1 MQTSWLLGS
10 SCLCFSKYWAT
21 SSGLCWSR
29 KRIGQTAAEPDAATE
44 AVAEAAGLLL
54 HISARIGSVKEGR
67 LDLRPRALNRD
78 VELRGVASGLPLPLP
93 DAKGQASLLGVP
105 ATVKSFSMGDVA
117 LLVCISG
124 NEADLSAD
132 GPLHIFTLLVFSW
145 ACSLTAAS
153 SAFWMTSA
161 RLLRSTSSLCANCST
176 KFTCV
181 RGCSSPTRS
190 RSCRKVRWSCDNV
203 VGEKRFKRSRY
214 WILSAVYVKDI
225 VC

>member
-10 SCLCFSKYWAT
+10 SCLCFSKYLAT

-29 KRIGQTAAEPDAATE
+29 NRMGHTAAEPDAATD
-44 AVAEAAGLLL
+44 AVADAGLLL
-54 HISARIGSVKEGR
+54 HISARIGSVNEGR
-67 LDLRPRALNRD
+67 FDLRPRTLNRD

-105 ATVKSFSMGDVA
+105 ATVKSFSIGDVA

-124 NEADLSAD
+124 NGAGLSAD
-132 GPLHIFTLLVFSW
+132 GPLHIFTLLLFSD

-161 RLLRSTSSLCANCST
+161 RLLRSTSSLFANCST
-176 KFTCV
+176 KFKCI

-203 VGEKRFKRSRY
+203 LGVKRFKRSRY
-214 WILSAVYVKDI
+214 YLSSAVSIEVI